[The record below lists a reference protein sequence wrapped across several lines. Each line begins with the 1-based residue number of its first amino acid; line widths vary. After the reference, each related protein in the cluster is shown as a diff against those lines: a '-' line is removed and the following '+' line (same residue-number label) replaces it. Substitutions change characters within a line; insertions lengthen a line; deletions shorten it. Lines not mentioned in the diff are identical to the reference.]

1 MFEKSTEVNAEEA
14 DDESDGG
21 EKEFFAAEE
30 DPVEEKIFR
39 NPSGPMSQARME
51 RWTTFGARAT
61 ARATAHAASSPR
73 HAPETSQ
80 TPEAEIKP
88 SRAFVLGVTPS
99 DAHAAS
105 YARQVAASSGESVS
119 FCFCF
124 SFCLDAP
131 EGTAE
136 VPSA

>member
-21 EKEFFAAEE
+21 SAEE
-30 DPVEEKIFR
+30 AFARAKILR

-73 HAPETSQ
+73 HAPETSH
-80 TPEAEIKP
+80 TPEAESKP

-105 YARQVAASSGESVS
+105 YARDVAASSGESVTLESLS
-119 FCFCF
+119 FC
-124 SFCLDAP
+124 SDAL
-131 EGTAE
+131 EGTA
-136 VPSA
+136 PSVVA

>member
-21 EKEFFAAEE
+21 SGAAEAAEE
-30 DPVEEKIFR
+30 AFARAKILR

-73 HAPETSQ
+73 HAPETSH
-80 TPEAEIKP
+80 TPEAESKP

-105 YARQVAASSGESVS
+105 YARDVAASSGESVTSESLS
-119 FCFCF
+119 FC
-124 SFCLDAP
+124 SDAL
-131 EGTAE
+131 EGTA
-136 VPSA
+136 PSVVA